1 MRWDDDLGDPS
12 ELAGWRRRQAQARAQ
27 GPAGPPP
34 RARQAPPPAGPP
46 PRMPAGGRPLDQRPP
61 GVPGGPGT
69 APTGPVGPVPARGLS
84 GQGPPAAQVLDRGW
98 QGAPPAAPD
107 LDRYEGHRGPAT
119 GYRDPGFPDTGV
131 DDGYPD
137 DDQDD
142 EPDGPA
148 RNRSRATRRD
158 RRRAAA
164 AATEPGPR
172 PDLPHV
178 AGFDGL
184 RAVALL
190 GVLAFHQGFEI
201 ARGGFLGISSF
212 FTLSGFL
219 LVTVALAEWSQNGT
233 LALSRLWE
241 HRARRIFPALLFTIG
256 LVVVLQTALRVGSG
270 PDFRG
275 DVLAALGQV
284 LNWRF
289 ALGGDG
295 FDSVLTDPSP
305 VQHLWSLSMLA
316 QLTLVLPLVFVG
328 LMRLTGKR
336 WRTAGAVV
344 ALGAVGSFALAWLTA
359 GRSGND
365 GMAYYGTHTR
375 AGELLVGAVLAYAVL
390 SPGVRKAI
398 ATPAGIKAVRYGAP
412 LALLALAGLWSTT
425 SLYSANLFG
434 GVTAVNAV
442 LTAWVVFGVTIPGPA
457 ATILGSLP
465 LRTVGKLSYT
475 AYLLHWPLYL
485 LIDAD
490 RIGVDGPLLFG
501 ARVAATLAAAAAL
514 TYGLERPARTR
525 LRLPRP
531 RLALAL
537 GVCAALVAAAALVLP
552 EQPPEGVSL
561 AVDDGNGAGDL
572 DTVVPTGS
580 GVATVA
586 LVGGSLASDLPAGFT
601 AWNAE
606 HSDQQV
612 TVHTHIAAGCPLS
625 GPGPVRVAGEVVGDD
640 LECVGFGPRLPGLL
654 EAAEADAVLV
664 VPGVGD
670 LAEREID
677 QRWRHLG
684 DPVYDD
690 WVADRLGDLADELS
704 DAGVPVLWATS
715 PHVRLTPGGDLEGYW
730 SDLVDND
737 PSRVDRLNDIIRRIV
752 SRHDDATVV
761 DLQSWA
767 QRLPGGEFGPANRAE
782 GRGLTEAGAV
792 RAAAWL
798 TPQVLELLGIEA
810 EPDEAAAKG

>member
-1 MRWDDDLGDPS
+1 
-12 ELAGWRRRQAQARAQ
+12 
-27 GPAGPPP
+27 
-34 RARQAPPPAGPP
+34 
-46 PRMPAGGRPLDQRPP
+46 
-61 GVPGGPGT
+61 
-69 APTGPVGPVPARGLS
+69 
-84 GQGPPAAQVLDRGW
+84 VLDRGW

-107 LDRYEGHRGPAT
+107 LDRHDGYRGPAP
-119 GYRDPGFPDTGV
+119 DHAEPGFPGAGAG
-131 DDGYPD
+131 DDHHDGD
-137 DDQDD
+137 HHD
-142 EPDGPA
+142 EGASERRSRRRAPA
-148 RNRSRATRRD
+148 RESRRD
-158 RRRAAA
+158 RRRAADA
-164 AATEPGPR
+164 GAEPGPR

-190 GVLAFHQGFEI
+190 AVLAFHQGFEI

-219 LVTVALAEWSQNGT
+219 LATLALAEWSQNGR
-233 LALSRLWE
+233 LALGRLWE
-241 HRARRIFPALLFTIG
+241 HRARRIVPALLFTIG
-256 LVVVLQTALRVGSG
+256 LVVVLQTVLRVGAG
-270 PDFRG
+270 PGFRA
-275 DVLAALGQV
+275 DVLAAVGQV

-295 FDSVLTDPSP
+295 FDSVLTNPSP

-316 QLTLVLPLVFVG
+316 QITLVFPLAFVG
-328 LMRLTGKR
+328 LMRLTGR
-336 WRTAGAVV
+336 HWRTAGAVV
-344 ALGAVGSFALAWLTA
+344 ALAAAGSFALAWLAA

-390 SPGVRKAI
+390 SPGVRKAV
-398 ATPAGIKAVRYGAP
+398 ATPGGIKAVRYGAP
-412 LALLALAGLWSTT
+412 LALVTLAGLWSTT
-425 SLYSANLFG
+425 SLYSTNLFG
-434 GVTAVNAV
+434 GVTAANAV
-442 LTAWVVFGVTIPGPA
+442 LTAWVVFAVTIPGPA
-457 ATILGSLP
+457 ASVLGSLP
-465 LRTVGKLSYT
+465 LRTLGAISY
-475 AYLLHWPLYL
+475 AAFLLPWPLYL

-501 ARVAATLAAAAAL
+501 ARVAATLAAAAVV
-514 TYGLERPARTR
+514 TYGIERPVRTR
-525 LRLPRP
+525 LRVPRP

-537 GVCAALVAAAALVLP
+537 GVSAALVAGAALVLP
-552 EQPPEGVSL
+552 EQPPAGVSL

-572 DTVVPTGS
+572 DAVVPTGN
-580 GVATVA
+580 GVAAVA
-586 LVGGSLASDLPAGFT
+586 LVGGSLASDLPEGFA

-612 TVHTHIAAGCPLS
+612 TLHTHVAAGCPLS
-625 GPGPVRVAGEVVGDD
+625 GPGPVRVAGEVIGDD

-654 EAAEADAVLV
+654 DAADADAVLV

-690 WVADRLGDLADELS
+690 WVADRLGALADDLTA
-704 DAGVPVLWATS
+704 AGVPVLWATS
-715 PHVRLTPGGDLEGYW
+715 PHVRLAPGGDLEGYW
-730 SDLVDND
+730 SDLADND
-737 PSRVDRLNDIIRRIV
+737 PARVDRLNEIIRRV
-752 SRHDDATVV
+752 AAGRDDVTVV

-782 GRGLTEAGAV
+782 GRGLTEAGAA

-798 TPQVLELLGIEA
+798 TPQVLEVLGIEA
-810 EPDEAAAKG
+810 EPDEAAAEG

>member
-1 MRWDDDLGDPS
+1 
-12 ELAGWRRRQAQARAQ
+12 
-27 GPAGPPP
+27 
-34 RARQAPPPAGPP
+34 
-46 PRMPAGGRPLDQRPP
+46 MPAGGRPLDQRQPRGP
-61 GVPGGPGT
+61 GRPGT
-69 APTGPVGPVPARGLS
+69 APTGPVGPAPARRPI
-84 GQGPPAAQVLDRGW
+84 GQGRPGAQVLDRGW
-98 QGAPPAAPD
+98 QGPPPTAPD
-107 LDRYEGHRGPAT
+107 LDRYDGYADPAPGH
-119 GYRDPGFPDTGV
+119 RDPGFPDTDV

-137 DDQDD
+137 DGHQHDD
-142 EPDGPA
+142 EPGGTSRDRSPA
-148 RNRSRATRRD
+148 RASHRS

-190 GVLAFHQGFEI
+190 AVLAFHQGFEI

-219 LVTVALAEWSQNGT
+219 LATLALAEWSQNGT
-233 LALSRLWE
+233 LALNRLWE
-241 HRARRIFPALLFTIG
+241 HRARRIVPALLFTIG
-256 LVVVLQTALRVGSG
+256 LVIVLQTTLRVGSG
-270 PDFRG
+270 PGFRG
-275 DVLAALGQV
+275 DVLAAVGQV

-295 FDSVLTDPSP
+295 FDSVLTNPSP

-316 QLTLVLPLVFVG
+316 QITLVFPLVFVG
-328 LMRLTGKR
+328 LMRLTGRR

-344 ALGAVGSFALAWLTA
+344 ALAAAGSFALAWLA
-359 GRSGND
+359 SGRSGND

-398 ATPAGIKAVRYGAP
+398 ATPAGMKAVRYGAP
-412 LALLALAGLWSTT
+412 LALVALAGLWTTT

-442 LTAWVVFGVTIPGPA
+442 LTAWVVFAVTIPGPA
-457 ATILGSLP
+457 ATALGSLP
-465 LRTVGKLSYT
+465 LRTVGKLSYA

-490 RIGVDGPLLFG
+490 RTGLDGPLLFG
-501 ARVAATLAAAAAL
+501 ARVAITLAAAAVV

-525 LRLPRP
+525 LLLPRP
-531 RLALAL
+531 QLALAL

-561 AVDDGNGAGDL
+561 AVDDGSGAGDL
-572 DTVVPTGS
+572 DAVVPSGS
-580 GVATVA
+580 GVATIA

-601 AWNAE
+601 AWNGD

-625 GPGPVRVAGEVVGDD
+625 GPGPVRVAGEVMGDG

-654 EAAEADAVLV
+654 EAADADAVLV

-677 QRWRHLG
+677 QQWRHLG
-684 DPVYDD
+684 DPVYDE
-690 WVADRLGDLADELS
+690 WVADQLGDLADELS
-704 DAGVPVLWATS
+704 AAGVPVLWATS
-715 PHVRLTPGGDLEGYW
+715 PHVRLTPGGVLEGYW
-730 SDLVDND
+730 SDLADND
-737 PSRVDRLNDIIRRIV
+737 PARVDRLNDIIRRV
-752 SRHDDATVV
+752 ASRHDDATVV

-798 TPQVLELLGIEA
+798 APQVLELLGIEA
-810 EPDEAAAKG
+810 EPDEAAAED

>member
-1 MRWDDDLGDPS
+1 
-12 ELAGWRRRQAQARAQ
+12 
-27 GPAGPPP
+27 
-34 RARQAPPPAGPP
+34 
-46 PRMPAGGRPLDQRPP
+46 
-61 GVPGGPGT
+61 
-69 APTGPVGPVPARGLS
+69 
-84 GQGPPAAQVLDRGW
+84 VLDRGW
-98 QGAPPAAPD
+98 HGAPPAAPD
-107 LDRYEGHRGPAT
+107 LDRGDGYRGPT
-119 GYRDPGFPDTGV
+119 PGHRDPGFPDPGG

-137 DDQDD
+137 DDHRDD
-142 EPDGPA
+142 ETDGP
-148 RNRSRATRRD
+148 TRD
-158 RRRAAA
+158 RSSARASRRARRRSAEA
-164 AATEPGPR
+164 GAEPRPR

-219 LVTVALAEWSQNGT
+219 LATLALAEWSQNGR
-233 LALSRLWE
+233 LALTRLWD
-241 HRARRIFPALLFTIG
+241 HRARRILPALLFTIG

-270 PDFRG
+270 PGFRG
-275 DVLAALGQV
+275 DVLAAVGQV

-289 ALGGDG
+289 AFGDDG
-295 FDSVLTDPSP
+295 FDSVLTNPSP
-305 VQHLWSLSMLA
+305 VQHLWALSMLV
-316 QLTLVLPLVFVG
+316 QLTLVFPLVFVA
-328 LMRLTGKR
+328 LMRLTGRR
-336 WRTAGAVV
+336 WRTAGAAV
-344 ALGAVGSFALAWLTA
+344 ALAAGGSFALAWMTA
-359 GRSGND
+359 GKSGND

-398 ATPAGIKAVRYGAP
+398 ATPGGIKAVRYGAP
-412 LALLALAGLWSTT
+412 LALVALAGLWSTT
-425 SLYSANLFG
+425 SVYSTNLFG
-434 GVTAVNAV
+434 GVTAVNAA
-442 LTAWVVFGVTIPGPA
+442 LTAWVIFAVTIPGPA
-457 ATILGSLP
+457 ATVLGSLP
-465 LRTVGKLSYT
+465 LRTVGRLSYA
-475 AYLLHWPLYL
+475 AYLLHWPLFL

-490 RIGVDGPLLFG
+490 RTGVEGPLLFG
-501 ARVAATLAAAAAL
+501 ARVAATLAAAAVM
-514 TYGLERPARTR
+514 TYGLERPIRTR

-537 GVCAALVAAAALVLP
+537 GVCAVLVAAAALVLP
-552 EQPPEGVSL
+552 QQPPKGVSL

-572 DTVVPTGS
+572 DAVVPSGS
-580 GVATVA
+580 GVATIA

-625 GPGPVRVAGEVVGDD
+625 GPGPVRVAGEVMGDD
-640 LECVGFGPRLPGLL
+640 LACVGFGPRLPGLL
-654 EAAEADAVLV
+654 EAADADAVLV

-690 WVADRLGDLADELS
+690 WVADQLGGLADDLT
-704 DAGVPVLWATS
+704 DAGVPILWATS
-715 PHVRLTPGGDLEGYW
+715 PHVRLAPGGDLEGYW
-730 SDLVDND
+730 SDLADND
-737 PSRVDRLNDIIRRIV
+737 PARVDRLNDIIRRV
-752 SRHDDATVV
+752 AAGRDDVTVV

-782 GRGLTEAGAV
+782 GRGLTETGAV

-798 TPQVLELLGIEA
+798 APQVLEVLGIEA
-810 EPDEAAAKG
+810 EPEEAAAEG